1 MAYALRNCGD
11 MAQRL
16 LKTMQEDGWWNDR
29 MSWCLIHILY
39 FESITG
45 NNYLMLSCFLCEL
58 MYINLRSRC

>member
-29 MSWCLIHILY
+29 MSWCSIHILY
-39 FESITG
+39 CESITG
-45 NNYLMLSCFLCEL
+45 NNIPSTQLFFV
-58 MYINLRSRC
+58 